1 MSSEVTRITFA
12 SVRAVGA
19 NVTIVEQQLNI
30 FEVCTL
36 QFKHYSEAADME
48 NKKEQVKLNDELL
61 EKVSGGNCPWGNLP
75 ADDYGEYME
84 INDSGFCRCQN
95 PEPDLDHRF
104 LVCKKCGQLL

>member
-1 MSSEVTRITFA
+1 
-12 SVRAVGA
+12 VGA

-61 EKVSGGNCPWGNLP
+61 EKVSGGNLP

-95 PEPDLDHRF
+95 A
-104 LVCKKCGQLL
+104 